1 MPLLKFT
8 EYWPVF
14 KIFKNIL
21 LHYTPLLAQPKNY
34 FYFSGINKINMRKL
48 VSIPVLM
55 LALLVSIIASAQ
67 TKSSKTPKKQTA
79 SEVALPSPPMM
90 ETEEATKIDVAPV
103 AAFDS
108 SLAPNDELT
117 REIKRMLKLSDAVN
131 MGLSTAESIIK
142 QQKQGNE
149 NEELEAFYKA
159 FLKEIKSP
167 RVYTLFEN
175 IFVKIYRKHFTLEEA
190 KELSKFYSTPLG
202 KKTIQLTPLTMQES
216 QAECGK
222 LGQMLAMEIYQQMED
237 K

>member
-1 MPLLKFT
+1 MQKLFT
-8 EYWPVF
+8 
-14 KIFKNIL
+14 
-21 LHYTPLLAQPKNY
+21 
-34 FYFSGINKINMRKL
+34 
-48 VSIPVLM
+48 VSALM
-55 LALLVSIIASAQ
+55 LALVLSSYVQAQ
-67 TKSSKTPKKQTA
+67 TKSSKPAKSETVVATPPDVEQLK
-79 SEVALPSPPMM
+79 
-90 ETEEATKIDVAPV
+90 ATKIDAEPV
-103 AAFDS
+103 AQFDS

-131 MGLSTAESIIK
+131 MGLLTAESMIQ
-142 QQKQGNE
+142 QQKAAND
-149 NEELEAFYKA
+149 NEELNEFFTA

-222 LGQMLAMEIYQQMED
+222 LGQMLAMEIYEKMEG